1 MQEAWLKGYWKEMV
15 DFLRGLFNATFKDNT
30 SLGRGLMTGI
40 TCISKESL
48 FSDLN
53 NIVVVTTTSK
63 QYSDCFGFTEK
74 EVFDTLDEFNI
85 NNKDVVKSW
94 YDGFVFGETKS
105 IYNPWSILGYLN
117 NRELGTYWADTS
129 SNVLV
134 SELIKASSPAV
145 KENMEIL
152 LLGGSFPAVLD
163 EQIVF
168 SQLEEREEA
177 IWSFL
182 VAAGYLKV
190 LPEKAGDAR
199 LLALTNAEVRLMME
213 KLIKAWFNSMS
224 VAGFSRVFRRALVR
238 GETAALNAAMQNIA
252 EETFSFFDVKGREP
266 ERFYHGFTLGLLVD
280 MKESHCLKSNRESG
294 LGRYDVML
302 IPRRKGE
309 PGVVIEFKSLNA
321 DEGETGLEDTAAAA
335 LGQIA
340 AKNYAAELKA
350 QGVAPAS
357 IFAYGI
363 AFQGK
368 EVLVRGGR
376 LADVALPPQAG

>member
-1 MQEAWLKGYWKEMV
+1 M
-15 DFLRGLFNATFKDNT
+15 
-30 SLGRGLMTGI
+30 
-40 TCISKESL
+40 
-48 FSDLN
+48 
-53 NIVVVTTTSK
+53 
-63 QYSDCFGFTEK
+63 
-74 EVFDTLDEFNI
+74 
-85 NNKDVVKSW
+85 
-94 YDGFVFGETKS
+94 
-105 IYNPWSILGYLN
+105 
-117 NRELGTYWADTS
+117 
-129 SNVLV
+129 

-190 LPEKAGDAR
+190 LPGKDGDAR

-238 GETAALNAAMQNIA
+238 GETAALNEAMRNIA
-252 EETFSFFDVKGREP
+252 EETFSFFDAKGREP

-294 LGRYDVML
+294 LGR
-302 IPRRKGE
+302 
-309 PGVVIEFKSLNA
+309 
-321 DEGETGLEDTAAAA
+321 
-335 LGQIA
+335 
-340 AKNYAAELKA
+340 
-350 QGVAPAS
+350 
-357 IFAYGI
+357 
-363 AFQGK
+363 
-368 EVLVRGGR
+368 
-376 LADVALPPQAG
+376 